1 MADAS
6 RCGMPTLRR
15 YRRREIRYTVV
26 RDAAQDAYRE
36 IGCPQAAAALAA
48 ELVARHDDDREHFWV
63 IFLNARNHYQGH
75 HEVAM
80 GGLTA
85 CMVEPREVLGPGLR
99 EGAAHLIVV
108 HNHPSSD
115 PTPSGE
121 DIRLTATLAEGA
133 TLLGLRLHDHVIV
146 GNGSLTWVS
155 LAERGLV

>member
-1 MADAS
+1 M
-6 RCGMPTLRR
+6 
-15 YRRREIRYTVV
+15 
-26 RDAAQDAYRE
+26 AQDPYRE

-80 GGLTA
+80 GSLSA
-85 CMVEPREVLGPGLR
+85 CMVEPREVLGPCLR
-99 EGAAHLIVV
+99 EGAAQLIVV

-121 DIRLTATLAEGA
+121 DIRLTRTLAEA
-133 TLLGLRLHDHVIV
+133 RDAARAAAPRPRDRRQRHAHLGLARRARAHVS
-146 GNGSLTWVS
+146 GWTRDAPGH
-155 LAERGLV
+155 